1 MQVNQSTRERRRE
14 LERATRH
21 RNAGSTLQTWQ
32 CCTTNSAGQN
42 HNPVVFHAAAS
53 FERAGERGV
62 GGGGGSLYY
71 NKITAI
77 KQATRLNGNDSSL

>member
-1 MQVNQSTRERRRE
+1 MQVNQSTTERRRE

-21 RNAGSTLQTWQ
+21 RNAGQLSRLGSAAPRTLQVKIITPWLS
-32 CCTTNSAGQN
+32 TPLLLSRGL
-42 HNPVVFHAAAS
+42 
-53 FERAGERGV
+53 GERGGGG

-77 KQATRLNGNDSSL
+77 KQATRLNGND

>member
-21 RNAGSTLQTWQ
+21 RNAGQLSRLGNAAPRTLQVKIITPWFS
-32 CCTTNSAGQN
+32 TPLLLS
-42 HNPVVFHAAAS
+42 
-53 FERAGERGV
+53 RGLGKGGGG

-77 KQATRLNGNDSSL
+77 KQATRLNGND